1 MHKDLRGGVF
11 SIIARRAG
19 KVNGGRAG
27 KDGEKPEKEEEGGIK
42 RRICA
47 YNEAMLKTEIPRMYK
62 VKRGQTIRDA
72 AEAFRLPESAI
83 IACNRLDGEP
93 REGEILRIPD
103 LSGNLY
109 TARAG
114 EDKKLLCGSEENFRE
129 KNMTDLLYPGMRVL
143 L

>member
-1 MHKDLRGGVF
+1 
-11 SIIARRAG
+11 
-19 KVNGGRAG
+19 
-27 KDGEKPEKEEEGGIK
+27 
-42 RRICA
+42 
-47 YNEAMLKTEIPRMYK
+47 MLKTEIPRMYK

-72 AEAFRLPESAI
+72 AEAFRLHESAI

-103 LSGNLY
+103 LRGNLY

>member
-1 MHKDLRGGVF
+1 
-11 SIIARRAG
+11 
-19 KVNGGRAG
+19 
-27 KDGEKPEKEEEGGIK
+27 
-42 RRICA
+42 
-47 YNEAMLKTEIPRMYK
+47 MLKTEIPRMYK

-103 LSGNLY
+103 LRGNLY

-114 EDKKLLCGSEENFRE
+114 EDKQLLCGSEENFRE